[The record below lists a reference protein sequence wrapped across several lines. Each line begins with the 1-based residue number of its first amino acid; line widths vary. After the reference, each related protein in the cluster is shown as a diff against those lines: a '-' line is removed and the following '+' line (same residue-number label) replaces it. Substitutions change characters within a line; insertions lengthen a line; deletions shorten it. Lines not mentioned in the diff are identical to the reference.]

1 MGEDLN
7 LWPIKIGTNNFS
19 IIGLKV
25 EMKLI
30 WGFLVGAAF
39 SQMSM
44 DKPETTTAS
53 KIQKG

>member
-1 MGEDLN
+1 MGEKHN
-7 LWPIKIGTNNFS
+7 LWPIKISTNNLTR
-19 IIGLKV
+19 LKV

-30 WGFLVGAAF
+30 WSFLVGATF